1 MTPLKR
7 PHSMTLHHL
16 KANMFKPL
24 RLSMHSR
31 TSLTVLAVAALVACT
46 SPAPYQRPEVNLP
59 QSWSDGA
66 QLSAD
71 LNPLPW
77 ENLYADIR
85 LRALIR
91 TALERNFDV
100 RLALASIQE
109 SRAIWGIQR
118 ADQLPN
124 VNLGASKTNA
134 LTAPYALGNP
144 GAISVHADDVRL
156 SLLSYE
162 IDLWGRVAS
171 LTEAAKL
178 GFQATEEDRRAL
190 RIGLISDVANA
201 YFVWLESQ
209 DRLRLAE
216 LTLQSRQA
224 YLGLTQR
231 RKDLGAASD
240 YDLTLVKASTESARA
255 EASALKRQTE
265 QAHNALIIL
274 LGGQWPANL
283 PDGLPLGL
291 QDLDLAWGAN
301 LPSEVLL
308 RRPDVMAA
316 EKRLQAAHAN
326 IHAARVAFLPRLQLT
341 SFIGTSSPALGSL
354 FNSPA
359 KEWNFVPTVQMP
371 IFDAGRTAAG
381 VDLAQ
386 ARQNQA
392 VVAYEKTLQKAFREV
407 SDLLVARDTLK
418 QQLASLQDILNA
430 QLERQRLTQSRLE
443 QGSANQLEWL
453 DAQRDTWQA
462 EQALDQVR
470 RQLLGTTAQLYKALG
485 GGELQSNR

>member
-1 MTPLKR
+1 MPRSWSEASQQL
-7 PHSMTLHHL
+7 
-16 KANMFKPL
+16 
-24 RLSMHSR
+24 
-31 TSLTVLAVAALVACT
+31 AALT
-46 SPAPYQRPEVNLP
+46 PM
-59 QSWSDGA
+59 
-66 QLSAD
+66 
-71 LNPLPW
+71 PW
-77 ENLYADIR
+77 ENLYADTR
-85 LRALIR
+85 LKALIR
-91 TALERNFDV
+91 MALERNFDV
-100 RLALASIQE
+100 RLALANIQE

-124 VNLGASKTNA
+124 VSLGSSKTNA
-134 LTAPYALGNP
+134 LTPPYALGNAVP
-144 GAISVHADDVRL
+144 ITVHPDDVRL

-162 IDLWGRVAS
+162 VDLWGRVAS

-178 GFQATEEDRRAL
+178 NFQATEEDRRAL

-216 LTLQSRQA
+216 LILQSRTDV
-224 YLGLTQR
+224 LNLTVR
-231 RKDLGAASD
+231 RRDLGAASD
-240 YDLTLVKASTESARA
+240 YDVTQAKANAESTRA
-255 EASALKRQTE
+255 DVSALKRQTE

-274 LGGQWPANL
+274 LGGQWPSNL

-341 SFIGTSSPALGSL
+341 SLIGTSSPALGNL
-354 FNSPA
+354 FTSPA
-359 KEWNFVPTVQMP
+359 KEWSFVPTVQMP
-371 IFDAGRTAAG
+371 IFDAGRTESG
-381 VDLAQ
+381 VALAQ
-386 ARQNQA
+386 ARENQA
-392 VVAYEKTLQKAFREV
+392 VVFYEKTLQKAFREV
-407 SDLLVARDTLK
+407 SDLLVARDTLR
-418 QQLASLQDILNA
+418 QQLRSQQDIL
-430 QLERQRLTQSRLE
+430 QTQRDRQRLTE
-443 QGSANQLEWL
+443 AKVKQGSASQLEWL

-470 RQLLGTTAQLYKALG
+470 RTWLGTTAQLYKALG
-485 GGELQSNR
+485 GSEIQDAR